1 MYLMLLI
8 PELYEMKSDIYVYR
22 KFETEVVA
30 MTANML
36 HGDSKVV
43 GSLTSGGTESILMAV
58 KTYRDRAR
66 ALFPNI
72 KKPEMVSVKAQMWLM
87 SLLILYV

>member
-1 MYLMLLI
+1 MHNTFFTC
-8 PELYEMKSDIYVYR
+8 YR

-36 HGDSKVV
+36 HGDDKVV

-72 KKPEMVSVKAQMWLM
+72 KEPEMVCMCMPLCRPGR
-87 SLLILYV
+87 LTL